1 MRTYIFIFLV
11 FTISFVFLDC
21 VAIYLLLSL

>member
-11 FTISFVFLDC
+11 FTISIVFLDC
-21 VAIYLLLSL
+21 VTIYLFVSL

>member
-11 FTISFVFLDC
+11 FTISFVLLDC
-21 VAIYLLLSL
+21 VTIIPFVPL

>member
-11 FTISFVFLDC
+11 FTISIVLLDC
-21 VAIYLLLSL
+21 VTIYLFVPL